1 MMTCSDFH
9 ILRCVES
16 FANNPPNPLM
26 RQMFLSKETDYVL
39 GETLALE
46 RKRGSE
52 AGQQMS
58 FDFAKGC
65 RNTARFVLK
74 N

>member
-1 MMTCSDFH
+1 
-9 ILRCVES
+9 
-16 FANNPPNPLM
+16 M

-52 AGQQMS
+52 VGQQMS

>member
-1 MMTCSDFH
+1 
-9 ILRCVES
+9 
-16 FANNPPNPLM
+16 
-26 RQMFLSKETDYVL
+26 MFLSKETDYVL

-52 AGQQMS
+52 ARQQMS

-65 RNTARFVLK
+65 RNTGKICIEELMMNKTLDSHGSTSAPYTSLHKHRES
-74 N
+74 